1 MKFLNIWILHWF
13 VSLHNLLKEFSS
25 LEEIFWSILKSSSRI
40 LSFEAYFLNLKIIKN
55 IQVFT
60 RDKDPQDSS
69 RKCSAWK
76 DFRFKPLSFQFPP
89 RDRVKCGG
97 LGRERVLFLSLV
109 GLVRVCSKFQL
120 PSLSRSGLKVPGG
133 VVVWWWLRPILVFS
147 LSLSQA
153 EQ

>member
-40 LSFEAYFLNLKIIKN
+40 LSFEGYFLYLKIIKN

-89 RDRVKCGG
+89 RDRVKCDG
-97 LGRERVLFLSLV
+97 LGWERVLFLSLREV
-109 GLVRVCSKFQL
+109 NIPNLNPLLFLKKFLVSY
-120 PSLSRSGLKVPGG
+120 GG
-133 VVVWWWLRPILVFS
+133 FAVF
-147 LSLSQA
+147 
-153 EQ
+153 